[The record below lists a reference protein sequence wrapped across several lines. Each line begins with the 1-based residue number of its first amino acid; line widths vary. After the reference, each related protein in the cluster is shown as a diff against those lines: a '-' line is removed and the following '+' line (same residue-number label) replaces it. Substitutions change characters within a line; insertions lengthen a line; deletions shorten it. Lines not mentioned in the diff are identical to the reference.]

1 MWFQENNVSLC
12 LKLKNMTNYQNDIM
26 DLIPGETPK
35 QKYDNLEKVF
45 VFLQMMTTPRRGMV
59 EENWDVYEAV
69 NYCNANT
76 CVKEIKDL
84 Y

>member
-1 MWFQENNVSLC
+1 
-12 LKLKNMTNYQNDIM
+12 M

-45 VFLQMMTTPRRGMV
+45 VFLQMMTTPRRNMP
-59 EENWDVYEAV
+59 ETHWDIYQALD
-69 NYCNANT
+69 YAQKNT
-76 CVKEIKDL
+76 CIGEIKDL